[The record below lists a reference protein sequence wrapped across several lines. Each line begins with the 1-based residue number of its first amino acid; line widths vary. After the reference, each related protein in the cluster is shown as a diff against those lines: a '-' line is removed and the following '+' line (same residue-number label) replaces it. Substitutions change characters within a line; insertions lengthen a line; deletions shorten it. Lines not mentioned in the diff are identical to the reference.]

1 MVKKLYFAIN
11 LIRGLPAYLLLC
23 LSGAKEIV
31 RRETERY
38 LWSLED
44 GCPDRFFARFH
55 RLMCRYDCYRSHVLY
70 RCFRENRICAQLLRL
85 LFPPKKDLEIGG
97 DIGEGLIVCHGHGT
111 VIAPCKIGKNFEV
124 YQGVTI
130 GRGRAKEGRDFT
142 NPVIGDNVRV
152 YANAVVF
159 GGIYI
164 GDNVEIGAGA
174 VVTKDVPSDIVVIG
188 NPCVIRPRAPKEQA
202 E

>member
-1 MVKKLYFAIN
+1 MISKLYFAIN
-11 LIRGLPAYLLLC
+11 LIRGLPAYLILC
-23 LSGAKEIV
+23 LSGAKALV
-31 RRETERY
+31 RKETERY
-38 LWSLED
+38 TWFLED
-44 GCPDRFFARFH
+44 GCPDRFFSQFH
-55 RLMCRYDCYRSHVLY
+55 QLMCRYDCYRSHAVY
-70 RCFRENRICAQLLRL
+70 RCYQKNRICAQLLRF

-130 GRGRAKEGRDFT
+130 GRGKAKDGRDFT
-142 NPVIGDNVRV
+142 NPIIGDNVRV
-152 YANAVVF
+152 YTNAVVA
-159 GGIYI
+159 GGITI

-174 VVTKDVPSDIVVIG
+174 VVMKDVPSNSVVIG
-188 NPCVIRPRAPKEQA
+188 NPCVIRPRDPSA